1 VINKKNKWFN
11 STSPR
16 QAGDGVW
23 KKQEDFSSPS
33 AKRGGED
40 FRKGHADFDLPTS
53 PPLSLSD
60 MGGGGG
66 GGGGGL
72 NSLANWSLHTSH
84 SHGYGVPPGASHR
97 ESHHP
102 PVPHKG
108 RALEEL
114 ERRSSSEKASS
125 VEVRLVSKGPAFGR
139 GWCLVLL
146 WPGHYGLHPRR
157 RRQTFYQH
165 RHPHSYHH
173 RRHYRFYFSE
183 STLLAIIIIIIIM
196 LFIEVFIVAIL
207 ISHPFFYLI
216 LMRLMII
223 TCIIA
228 FHSKHFK
235 STVLYLY

>member
-1 VINKKNKWFN
+1 MINKKKKWFN
-11 STSPR
+11 SASPR

-33 AKRGGED
+33 AKRGSED

-146 WPGHYGLHPRR
+146 WPGHYGLYHRC
-157 RRQTFYQH
+157 RQI
-165 RHPHSYHH
+165 RHLHSYHH

-183 STLLAIIIIIIIM
+183 STLLAIIIIIIIIM
-196 LFIEVFIVAIL
+196 LFIDIFIVAIL
-207 ISHPFFYLI
+207 ISHPFAYLV